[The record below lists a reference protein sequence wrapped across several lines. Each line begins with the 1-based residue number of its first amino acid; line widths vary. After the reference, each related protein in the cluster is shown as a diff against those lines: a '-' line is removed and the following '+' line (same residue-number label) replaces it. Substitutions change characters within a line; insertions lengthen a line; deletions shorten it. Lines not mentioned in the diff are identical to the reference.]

1 MKFSSK
7 TYMSNWLPLTWVALS
22 RRAYGHDI
30 LMIGGYLKAR
40 IHVGEKGLVYL
51 LIWLSCC

>member
-22 RRAYGHDI
+22 R
-30 LMIGGYLKAR
+30 LMIGGNLKAR

>member
-30 LMIGGYLKAR
+30 LMIGGNLKAR